1 MTLSTR
7 TKMNWL
13 LDVKVFM
20 TALVASI
27 TGVYFLYLPI
37 GGYQGGRNPTFGLT
51 ILFDRATWDDLHTW
65 SGVLMIMVGLFHLL
79 YHWKWV
85 TMMGKRMISG
95 LTGKTLKISTGA
107 TINLLINATVGLGFL
122 LSAISGVYFLFQ
134 PRGMNTITGIES
146 TRIFLIS
153 SGTWDL
159 IHTWSSIIMILAA
172 IAHFIIHWGWIEKVT
187 RGFLS
192 FRTSLVVGKKV

>member
-7 TKMNWL
+7 TKLNWL
-13 LDVKVFM
+13 LDAKVFLA
-20 TALVASI
+20 ALVASI

-37 GGYQGGRNPTFGLT
+37 GGYQGGRNPTFGVT
-51 ILFDRATWDDLHTW
+51 ILFDRVTWDDLHTW
-65 SGVLMIMVGLFHLL
+65 SGVLMIMAAFVHLL

-95 LTGKTLKISTGA
+95 LIGKPLKMSRGA
-107 TINLLINATVGLGFL
+107 RVNLLINALVGLGFL

-134 PRGMNTITGIES
+134 PRGMNSFTGIET
-146 TRIFLIS
+146 TRIFFFT

-159 IHTWSSIIMILAA
+159 VHTWSSIIMIMAA

-192 FRTSLVVGKKV
+192 LRTSMGMMKNV

>member
-13 LDVKVFM
+13 LDAKVFM
-20 TALVASI
+20 AALVASI

-51 ILFDRATWDDLHTW
+51 VLFDRATWDDLHTW
-65 SGVLMIMVGLFHLL
+65 SGVLMIIAGVVHLL

-85 TMMGKRMISG
+85 AMMGKRMMSSMM
-95 LTGKTLKISTGA
+95 GKPLKMSTGA
-107 TINLLINATVGLGFL
+107 KVNFLINVTVGLGFL

-134 PRGMNTITGIES
+134 PRGMHSIIGIQS
-146 TRIFLIS
+146 TSVFLFTP
-153 SGTWDL
+153 GTWDL
-159 IHTWSSIIMILAA
+159 VHTWSSIIMILAA
-172 IAHFIIHWGWIEKVT
+172 LAHFMIHWGWIEKVT
-187 RGFLS
+187 RGF
-192 FRTSLVVGKKV
+192 FGIRTSLAANRNV

>member
-122 LSAISGVYFLFQ
+122 LSAISGLYFLFQ

>member
-7 TKMNWL
+7 TKLNWL
-13 LDVKVFM
+13 LDAKVFLA
-20 TALVASI
+20 ALVASI

-37 GGYQGGRNPTFGLT
+37 GGYQGGRNPTFDVT
-51 ILFDRATWDDLHTW
+51 ILFDRVTWDDLHTW
-65 SGVLMIMVGLFHLL
+65 SGVLMIMAAFVHLL

-95 LTGKTLKISTGA
+95 LIGKPLKMSRGA
-107 TINLLINATVGLGFL
+107 RVNLLINALVGLGFL

-134 PRGMNTITGIES
+134 PRGMNSFTGIET
-146 TRIFLIS
+146 TRILFFT

-159 IHTWSSIIMILAA
+159 VHTWSSIIMIMAA

-192 FRTSLVVGKKV
+192 LRTSMGMVKNV